1 MKNKLLILFVV
12 FASITLLTG
21 CSKPDPLTIWVG
33 AESEEFYVEQMAT
46 YVANY
51 RTENSEDFPYD
62 ISVKGVDTGT
72 AAATFLEDTEAG
84 ADIFTV
90 AHDNLG
96 KLITGSSSIGP
107 ITDTALLAQIQ
118 ADNPQTFLNVIK
130 GNVGGTEYT
139 FGVPYIAQ
147 SLVLYYNKQFINEIQ
162 VRTWEGILEAAKTAN
177 KQALSLT
184 GTDGFNNSFL
194 LLARSAVTKETSLRL
209 YKDGEIMNNYAT
221 GDDTLSV
228 LKWGQRFF
236 TDENGAKRPTD
247 SGWQVELKNEE
258 SLSVI
263 SGAWHFNAA
272 QAALG
277 SNLGI
282 TVLPTFTI
290 TEDDVYGDFV
300 AGTVMQ
306 SGTFADAKM
315 FVMKKNSDKADYL
328 QDILAYLSSKEMQEA
343 SYDAVANLPAY
354 KNASTE
360 FASMTGT
367 SIEAQLATAQIQMFE
382 YGIPQPFGFDNK
394 FNFYYYS
401 KGGPELIL
409 EILENDGDRFNTDAS
424 ILAQMLIVENIWRTG
439 NQA

>member
-1 MKNKLLILFVV
+1 MKNKLLILLVV
-12 FASITLLTG
+12 FASIVLLTG
-21 CSKPDPLTIWVG
+21 CSKSDPLTIWVG

-51 RTENSEDFPYD
+51 ITENGEDFPYD

-72 AAATFLEDTEAG
+72 AAATFLEDSEAG

-96 KLITGSSSIGP
+96 KLITGSSSIAP

-162 VRTWEGILEAAKTAN
+162 VRTWEGILAVAKTAN

-194 LLARSAVTKETSLRL
+194 LLARNAVTKESSLRL
-209 YKDGEIMNNYAT
+209 YQDGLIMNNYAT

-236 TDENGAKRPTD
+236 SDENGAKRPTD

-282 TVLPTFTI
+282 AVLPTFTI
-290 TEDDVYGDFV
+290 TAEDVYGDFT

-328 QDILAYLSSKEMQEA
+328 QDILTYLSSKEMQEA

-360 FASMTGT
+360 FASMSGT
-367 SIEAQLATAQIQMFE
+367 SIEAQLATAQILMFE
-382 YGIPQPFGFDNK
+382 NGIPQPFGFDNK

-409 EILENDGDRFNTDAS
+409 EILENDGNRFNTDAS

>member
-1 MKNKLLILFVV
+1 MKNKLLILLVI
-12 FASITLLTG
+12 FASITMLVG
-21 CSKPDPLTIWVG
+21 CQKDDPLTIWVG
-33 AESEEFYVEQMAT
+33 AESEEFYTAQMET

-51 RTENSEDFPYD
+51 KTENGVDFPYE
-62 ISVKGVDTGT
+62 ISVKGVDTGS

-96 KLITGSSSIGP
+96 KLITGSSSIAP
-107 ITDTALLAQIQ
+107 ITDAALLAQIE

-130 GNVGGTEYT
+130 GSVGGTTYT

-147 SLVLYYNKQFINEIQ
+147 SLVLYYNKAYITETQ
-162 VRTWEGILEAAKTAN
+162 VQTWEGILEAAKTAD

-194 LLARSAVTKETSLRL
+194 LLAKNALTKETSLRL
-209 YKDGEIMNNYAT
+209 YQDGDITDNYAT

-236 TDENGAKRPTD
+236 TDPNGPKRPTD

-272 QAALG
+272 EAALG

-282 TVLPTFTI
+282 TVLPKFTI
-290 TEDDVYGDFV
+290 TAEDVYGDFP

-315 FVMKKNSDKADYL
+315 FVMKKNSDKIDYL
-328 QDILAYLSSKEMQEA
+328 QDILLYLSSKEMQEA
-343 SYDAVANLPAY
+343 SYDEVANLPAY
-354 KNASTE
+354 KNASVE
-360 FASMTGT
+360 FASMSGDTIQAKLA
-367 SIEAQLATAQIQMFE
+367 SSQIEMFE
-382 YGIPQPFGFDNK
+382 NGIPQPFGFDNK

-424 ILAQMLIVENIWRTG
+424 ILAQMLIVENIWKTG
-439 NQA
+439 NQE